1 MPSLTTN
8 NQMKPTNIGTFD
20 YSIGKYTCIK
30 PTKLV
35 SCADACCYMT
45 CLCIIATFTC
55 LGVLL
60 IELLSIYFGNKND
73 SDYNK
78 YHVYLINDYFYI
90 IVGLGCSFGYIIG
103 FITHTHSTNP
113 KMHYFCCVFIYFIMN
128 GILLYWTRWDLYKKH
143 GIWYF
148 KFIKFDCNQIFN
160 CHWFLFFY
168 VYLQCFIFF
177 SPIFHCMLIYIMFW
191 VKMTIAKRDGTIVD
205 MYTYICETRLQM
217 KIITYLMVYWFVY
230 LIFCL
235 FALFYSNVKYTIFEK
250 NWEEWFLGWIFLTSC
265 FKFIL
270 KKISRWIDKARVRLM
285 LLQSIS
291 SNYNTHRC
299 GYTYSYQSMCSSK
312 IKICNFQESQTQT
325 QSNACA
331 YTNANDGSYNYKL
344 FSMEWITELSL
355 SLIYWFMY
363 RACYLSYMMSL
374 NQRGILVILIAIH
387 LMSES
392 FETSL
397 RLSKT
402 YFDITDKI
410 MQVMINCGNLS
421 GCIFDN
427 RLYKKFFFDD
437 SNYSQWTKRYSIDI
451 TIRFCVSIITGV
463 YELIVISIAGKYQ
476 TVYDLNTSDKMKKA
490 IEATLISL
498 FGEIMY
504 YGVAIALHSACDSDN
519 LIGNCISVWKMYGRE
534 FTLVFVSS
542 LFITNYIYNNSI
554 TGVSV

>member
-1 MPSLTTN
+1 
-8 NQMKPTNIGTFD
+8 MKPANIGTFD

-35 SCADACCYMT
+35 SCSDACYYMT
-45 CLCIIATFTC
+45 CLCIVATFIC

-60 IELLSIYFGNKND
+60 IEILSIYFGNING

-78 YHVYLINDYFYI
+78 YHLYLINDYFYLI
-90 IVGLGCSFGYIIG
+90 AGFGCSFGYIIG
-103 FITHTHSTNP
+103 FITYTRFTNP
-113 KMHYFCCVFIYFIMN
+113 KVHYFCCVFIYFIVN
-128 GILLYWTRWDLYKKH
+128 GILLYWTRCDLYKKH

-148 KFIKFDCNQIFN
+148 TLLKVDCKRIFN
-160 CHWFLFFY
+160 CDSFSFFY
-168 VYLQCFIFF
+168 VYLQFFIFF
-177 SPIFHCMLIYIMFW
+177 SPIFHCILIYIVFW
-191 VKMTIAKRDGTIVD
+191 MKTTTRHD
-205 MYTYICETRLQM
+205 ETDLPTREIRSQI
-217 KIITYLMVYWFVY
+217 KIITHLMFYWFVY

-235 FALFYSNVKYTIFEK
+235 FALFYGNVKYTVFQK
-250 NWEEWFLGWIFLTSC
+250 NWEEWFLGWIALTSC

-270 KKISRWIDKARVRLM
+270 KKISRWIDKERVKFM

-291 SNYNTHRC
+291 TNQHREN
-299 GYTYSYQSMCSSK
+299 GNAYRYSYRSMCSSK
-312 IKICNFQESQTQT
+312 SHNYKQSQELQMCKIDSLSQNQT
-325 QSNACA
+325 L
-331 YTNANDGSYNYKL
+331 TNKNYNYNYNCKL
-344 FSMEWITELSL
+344 FCMEWITELLL
-355 SLIYWFMY
+355 SLTYWFMY

-374 NQRGILVILIAIH
+374 NQRGLLVTLILIH

-392 FETSL
+392 VETSL

-410 MQVMINCGNLS
+410 IQMISTYDNWS
-421 GCIFDN
+421 ICIFN
-427 RLYKKFFFDD
+427 KRLYKKFLFDD

-463 YELIVISIAGKYQ
+463 YELIVICIAGKYQ